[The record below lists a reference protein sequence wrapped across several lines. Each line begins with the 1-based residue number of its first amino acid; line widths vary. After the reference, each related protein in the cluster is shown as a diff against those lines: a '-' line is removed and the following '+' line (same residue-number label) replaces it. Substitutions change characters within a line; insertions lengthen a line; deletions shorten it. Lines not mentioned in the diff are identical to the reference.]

1 MKDLLGCV
9 MDIGEQ
15 MLLCGAE
22 VHRVED
28 SVKRMCTA
36 LGAAQVDIF
45 IITSSMV
52 ATVQIDDDTT
62 YTQSRRV
69 ENVGTDIEKLHK
81 LNNLSRAICKKP
93 MTAAE
98 IQTELSNISLTTKRY
113 PFWIEC
119 ISYAII
125 AGSFTLFFG
134 GNWIE
139 ALLSLLIGALI
150 RFVVSLTE
158 NMLGNKILAK
168 CLCSFSASA
177 LAFLC
182 LRIGWVDSVDMIIV
196 GNIMTLIP
204 GIGLTNAVRDLF
216 TGDSI
221 AGLLRSI
228 EAVLVALAI
237 AAGYFLFIF
246 LTGGVAA

>member
-28 SVKRMCTA
+28 SVKRMCAA
-36 LGAAQVDIF
+36 LGAEQVEIF

-52 ATVQIDDDTT
+52 ATVQVDGNTT

-69 ENVGTDIEKLHK
+69 ESVGTDIEKLHK
-81 LNNLSRAICKKP
+81 LNNLSRRICNNP
-93 MTAAE
+93 MTAEEIQAE
-98 IQTELSNISLTTKRY
+98 ISDISLSTKRY

-139 ALLSLLIGALI
+139 ATLSLLIGAII
-150 RFVVSLTE
+150 RFIVLLTDL
-158 NMLGNKILAK
+158 MLGNKILAK
-168 CLCSFSASA
+168 CLCSFTATA

-182 LRIGWVDSVDMIIV
+182 LHINLVDSVDMIIV

-246 LTGGVAA
+246 LMGGVAA